1 MQSWSLPFL
10 HFFYFDSGQSLCWK
24 PSSESTSRI
33 HIDTKMVTNTSNNE
47 TTNYFGEEILLTQK
61 QTYFYAIL
69 SFESALGLSGNI
81 LFLLSFIKAKNCA
94 SNMYVIMRGLS
105 VVDIGYCLSLP
116 LVPIQELLVKEYRAQ
131 YELCRYQLILQ
142 NACFL
147 NNILHILL
155 LGIDRYVAITRP
167 HR

>member
-1 MQSWSLPFL
+1 ML
-10 HFFYFDSGQSLCWK
+10 K
-24 PSSESTSRI
+24 PPERETSRI
-33 HIDTKMVTNTSNNE
+33 HIETKMATNTSNNE
-47 TTNYFGEEILLTQK
+47 TSHNFSKEILLTQK
-61 QTYFYAIL
+61 ETYFYAIL
-69 SFESALGLSGNI
+69 SFESALGLSGNV

-94 SNMYVIMRGLS
+94 SNMYLIMRGLS
-105 VVDIGYCLSLP
+105 LVDIAYCLSLP
-116 LVPIQELLVKEYRAQ
+116 VVPIQELLVKEYWVQ

-142 NACFL
+142 NASFL